1 VTDFISEVDEEVRR
15 EQLKKVWDRYSALI
29 LAVALL
35 IVAGVGGWRGYMW
48 WEAKKAAE
56 LGAAFENAVTLS
68 EQNKGAEAEAAFAKI
83 ATEGSRGYQSL
94 ARFREAAEIA
104 KRDQPA
110 AITRFD
116 AIANDTSV
124 SEPFRD
130 AAQLR
135 ASSLLIDTTPYADIQ
150 KRLEPL
156 TGAGRTFR
164 HTAHEQ
170 LALSAWRAND
180 EANTRKW
187 LDAIISDAEAPAN
200 LRSRAEALLALL
212 PPVAKS

>member
-1 VTDFISEVDEEVRR
+1 VTDFVSEVDEEVRR
-15 EQLKKVWDRYSALI
+15 EQLRKVWDRYG
-29 LAVALL
+29 LL
-35 IVAGVGGWRGYMW
+35 IIVAAFLVVAGVGGWRGYMW
-48 WEAKKAAE
+48 WEGKKAAE
-56 LGAAFENAVTLS
+56 LGAAFESAVALS
-68 EQNKGAEAEAAFAKI
+68 EQNKGAEAEAAFAKV
-83 ATEGSRGYQSL
+83 AAGGSRSYQAL
-94 ARFREAAEIA
+94 ARFREASEIA
-104 KRDQPA
+104 KRDAPG
-110 AITRFD
+110 AIVKFD

-135 ASSLLIDTTPYADIQ
+135 ASSLLVDTATYADIL

-156 TGAGRTFR
+156 TVTGRTFR
-164 HTAHEQ
+164 HTAHEL

-180 EANTRKW
+180 EATTRKW
-187 LDAIISDAEAPAN
+187 LDTIISDADAPPN

>member
-1 VTDFISEVDEEVRR
+1 MSDFITEVDEEVRR
-15 EQLKKVWDRYSALI
+15 EQLQKVWERYGGLI
-29 LAVALL
+29 VGAALL
-35 IVAGVGGWRGYMW
+35 VVAGVGGWRGYMW

-68 EQNKGAEAEAAFAKI
+68 EQNKGPEAEAAFAKI
-83 ATEGSRGYQSL
+83 AADGSRSYQAL

-104 KRDQPA
+104 KRDAPA
-110 AITRFD
+110 AVTKFD

-124 SEPFRD
+124 NEPFRD

-135 ASSLLIDTTPYADIQ
+135 AAALLLDTASFADMQ

-156 TGAGRTFR
+156 TGPARAFR
-164 HTAHEQ
+164 HSAHEL

-187 LDAIISDAEAPAN
+187 LDAIITDSDAPAN